1 MNVYFLF
8 LFHSTSTGADIANLT
23 NEAALYAA
31 RNGRLVV
38 DVQDFEYAVE
48 RVVAG
53 AEKTSSVLSKEE
65 RKVVAY
71 HESGHALTGWLLE
84 HTDALLKISII
95 PRTSSALGFA
105 QYLPTE
111 FKLMSKEQVGINYQ
125 NDQKEEKHSCYTCR
139 RL

>member
-1 MNVYFLF
+1 MFSILSFFFPV
-8 LFHSTSTGADIANLT
+8 STSIGADIANIT

-31 RNGRLVV
+31 RNARKVV

-48 RVVAG
+48 RVIAG
-53 AEKTSSVLSKEE
+53 AEKTSNVLSKEE

-84 HTDALLKISII
+84 HTDALLKISIV

-111 FKLMSKEQVGINYQ
+111 LKLLSKEQV
-125 NDQKEEKHSCYTCR
+125 
-139 RL
+139 